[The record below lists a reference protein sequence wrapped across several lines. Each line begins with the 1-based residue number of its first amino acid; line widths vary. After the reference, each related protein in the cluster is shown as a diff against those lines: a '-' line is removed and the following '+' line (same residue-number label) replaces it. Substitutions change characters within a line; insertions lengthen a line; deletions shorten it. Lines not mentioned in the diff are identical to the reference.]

1 MKTLLVTPK
10 QKKDLD
16 SLLDSKKKIAA
27 IKYIRSLKNGPKS
40 LKDAKHTVDNYVA
53 ERAGPGFKTDFTF
66 GYKIVCAPVI
76 KKIVCD
82 FGGGDIEVDLE
93 TLEIRVLSE
102 LHVLGIDACGKILDL
117 VQSLKDFEE
126 AGCDEDR

>member
-16 SLLDSKKKIAA
+16 DLLDNKKKIAA
-27 IKYIRSLKNGPKS
+27 IKYIRALKNGPKT
-40 LKDAKHTVDNYVA
+40 LKDAKHTIDNYVA
-53 ERAGPGFKTDFTF
+53 DRAGPGFKTDFAF
-66 GYKIVCAPVI
+66 GYKVEMAPTI

-117 VQSLKDFEE
+117 VQTLKDFE
-126 AGCDEDR
+126 GVVDDEDR